1 VEGGEVCDMNCEKYW
16 NESAGAEP
24 EEDFDA
30 HLAACPWCAARWAA
44 GDPVAAGLRLL
55 AAEMKNV
62 SAPPRVEAN
71 LLRAYRERYRRPVPP
86 AREFRQ
92 WWAAAA
98 TVLLVASALWT
109 GLRPPPAR
117 LVAASSRVLPAA
129 AIEEEDTAFVP
140 LPNAAGSPQDD
151 DVDLVR
157 VELPRSAVTAL
168 GMPAGDDSEAES
180 VEAEVLVGPDGMA
193 RAVRFLN

>member
-1 VEGGEVCDMNCEKYW
+1 
-16 NESAGAEP
+16 
-24 EEDFDA
+24 
-30 HLAACPWCAARWAA
+30 
-44 GDPVAAGLRLL
+44 VAAGLRLL

-71 LLRAYRERYRRPVPP
+71 LLRAYRERYRRRVAPTG
-86 AREFRQ
+86 ELHQ

-98 TVLLVASALWT
+98 AVLLVAGALWT
-109 GLRPPPAR
+109 GLRPPPGR
-117 LVAASSRVLPAA
+117 LVAANSHVLASA
-129 AIEEEDTAFVP
+129 VIEEEDTAFLP

-168 GMPAGDDSEAES
+168 GMPAGDDSDAES

>member
-1 VEGGEVCDMNCEKYW
+1 MNCEEYW
-16 NESAGAEP
+16 NDSAGPAP
-24 EEDFDA
+24 EVDFDT
-30 HLAACPWCAARWAA
+30 HLAGCPSCAARCAA
-44 GDPVAAGLRLL
+44 SRPVVAGLRLL
-55 AAEMKNV
+55 AAEMKQV
-62 SAPPRVEAN
+62 SAPPGVEAR
-71 LLRAYRERYRRPVPP
+71 LVRAYRNRYSLRVHAGGGARR
-86 AREFRQ
+86 

-98 TVLLVASALWT
+98 AVLLVAGALWT
-109 GLRPPPAR
+109 GARPPRPPLGAANAP
-117 LVAASSRVLPAA
+117 VAV
-129 AIEEEDTAFVP
+129 IEEEENAFVP

-168 GMPAGDDSEAES
+168 GIPASDDGDADS

>member
-1 VEGGEVCDMNCEKYW
+1 MNCEEYW
-16 NESAGAEP
+16 NDMAGPEP
-24 EEDFDA
+24 EADFDA
-30 HLAACPWCAARWAA
+30 HLAACPACAARWAA
-44 GDPVAAGLRLL
+44 GHPVAASLRLL
-55 AAEMKNV
+55 AADMKNV
-62 SAPPRVEAN
+62 SAPPRVEAH
-71 LLRAYRERYRRPVPP
+71 LVRAYRERYRQRVP
-86 AREFRQ
+86 AAGEVHR

-98 TVLLVASALWT
+98 AVLLVAGALWL
-109 GLRPPPAR
+109 GVRQPPPL
-117 LVAASSRVLPAA
+117 LVAANSGPAA
-129 AIEEEDTAFVP
+129 VAASEEEESAFVP

-168 GMPAGDDSEAES
+168 GMPANDDGDAES

>member
-1 VEGGEVCDMNCEKYW
+1 MNCEEYW
-16 NESAGAEP
+16 NDIAGPEP

-30 HLAACPWCAARWAA
+30 HLAACPSCAARWAA
-44 GDPVAAGLRLL
+44 GRPVAAGLRLL

-62 SAPPRVEAN
+62 SAPPRVEAH
-71 LLRAYRERYRRPVPP
+71 LVRAYRERYSRSVPP
-86 AREFRQ
+86 AGEVRR

-98 TVLLVASALWT
+98 AVLLVAGALWT
-109 GLRPPPAR
+109 GVRQPPPP
-117 LVAASSRVLPAA
+117 LVAANSGLAA
-129 AIEEEDTAFVP
+129 AAASEEEDAAFVP

-168 GMPAGDDSEAES
+168 GMPAGDDSDAEG